1 MFFRI
6 ICMVTE
12 VCGWRVVD
20 DTSRYWAACCCCCS
34 NQINV
39 IRRVTASVI
48 AESLHDCCSDFTGYH
63 FFQECSSAS
72 WILLCQWVDEF
83 FFALAEGRRPFT
95 GYAEGTLLTDY
106 AIGAWFHKIAIE
118 AGLGRG
124 SHQLP
129 PQPRTWCCRPECRN
143 LITIYV
149 ELR

>member
-6 ICMVTE
+6 ICTVTE

-63 FFQECSSAS
+63 FFAGMQQCILDPIVSVS
-72 WILLCQWVDEF
+72 WRVFL
-83 FFALAEGRRPFT
+83 RPGWGEAT
-95 GYAEGTLLTDY
+95 LHWYAEGTLLTIY
-106 AIGAWFHKIAIE
+106 AVGAWLHKIAIE

>member
-6 ICMVTE
+6 ICIVTE
-12 VCGWRVVD
+12 VCGWRVV

-72 WILLCQWVDEF
+72 WILLCQWADEF
-83 FFALAEGRRPFT
+83 FTPWLRGGDPSLVMLRGRF
-95 GYAEGTLLTDY
+95 L
-106 AIGAWFHKIAIE
+106 
-118 AGLGRG
+118 
-124 SHQLP
+124 
-129 PQPRTWCCRPECRN
+129 
-143 LITIYV
+143 LITPLV
-149 ELR
+149 PGFTRSLLRLVLGLLEREFGSKFPSTASSTTDMMLPAWM